1 MPEQV
6 KLKGLMTENKMFQK
20 DLAKIIGVSEKT
32 VNDKV
37 NGNIDFKLSEALS
50 IANYFGKSIEEIFL
64 GQKLI

>member
-37 NGNIDFKLSEALS
+37 NGNIDFKLSEALL

>member
-6 KLKGLMTENKMFQK
+6 KLKGLMTENKIFQK

-37 NGNIDFKLSEALS
+37 NGNIDFKLSEALL

>member
-6 KLKGLMTENKMFQK
+6 KLKGIMTENKVLQK

-37 NGNIDFKLSEALS
+37 NGNIDFKLSEALL